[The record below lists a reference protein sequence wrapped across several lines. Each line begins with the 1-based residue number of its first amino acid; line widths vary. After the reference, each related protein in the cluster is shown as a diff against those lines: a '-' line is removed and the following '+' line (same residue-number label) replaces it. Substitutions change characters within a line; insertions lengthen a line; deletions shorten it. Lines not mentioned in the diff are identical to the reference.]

1 MLSLSK
7 DKIKI
12 LLLEGISENVVNTLK
27 SAGYTSITYYESA
40 ISEDELIKIIP
51 SYHFIGIR
59 SRTHLND
66 KVLKVASK
74 LIAIGCFCIG
84 TNQVDLITSSNM
96 GIPIF
101 NAPFSNTRSVAEL
114 VLAEAILLLRQV
126 PSKNTAAHSNVWLKS
141 ANNCFEARNKVL
153 GIIGYGHIGTQLGII
168 AENIGFKVIFY
179 DLLTKLPL
187 GNARQV
193 SSLNDL
199 LSQSDVVSLHVPETN
214 QTHQMI
220 TKKELDLMKKGSVII
235 NAARG
240 NLINI
245 EHLKTSL
252 DENHLLG
259 AAIDVFPI
267 EPENN
272 QEKFQSILCGQNN
285 VILTPHI
292 GGSTQEAQIKIADE
306 VAHKLIKYSDN
317 GSTITAV
324 NFPEVNLPHQKNC
337 SRVIHVHQN
346 IPGILNQINAV
357 CAAHNINILA
367 QYLQT
372 KDDLGYVVFDLDI
385 TDAKTIYQEIQSI
398 QGTLKTR
405 ILH

>member
-153 GIIGYGHIGTQLGII
+153 GIIGYGHIGTQLGVI
-168 AENIGFKVIFY
+168 AENIGF
-179 DLLTKLPL
+179 
-187 GNARQV
+187 
-193 SSLNDL
+193 
-199 LSQSDVVSLHVPETN
+199 
-214 QTHQMI
+214 
-220 TKKELDLMKKGSVII
+220 
-235 NAARG
+235 
-240 NLINI
+240 
-245 EHLKTSL
+245 
-252 DENHLLG
+252 
-259 AAIDVFPI
+259 
-267 EPENN
+267 
-272 QEKFQSILCGQNN
+272 
-285 VILTPHI
+285 
-292 GGSTQEAQIKIADE
+292 
-306 VAHKLIKYSDN
+306 
-317 GSTITAV
+317 
-324 NFPEVNLPHQKNC
+324 
-337 SRVIHVHQN
+337 
-346 IPGILNQINAV
+346 
-357 CAAHNINILA
+357 
-367 QYLQT
+367 
-372 KDDLGYVVFDLDI
+372 
-385 TDAKTIYQEIQSI
+385 
-398 QGTLKTR
+398 GT
-405 ILH
+405 